1 MAQNIDFD
9 KYLAAAGFGESVS
22 LGKKSRRV
30 KPKAPNPV
38 AYAESYAFIR
48 NDATRMELEKLRM
61 HVKVARIKASGEGL
75 EDIKNKVV
83 DTVKSG
89 ASKVKK
95 TLIELYEKAIRFFTE
110 TVRYFFS
117 NEKKLGKLEASIKA
131 SLKRTAKDDK
141 KEIKII
147 DVNFNAGD
155 SSSIDFQDSLQVAY
169 DKFEEEFSKKS
180 FTDANEVADFASR
193 YIEDFKSKEKEVAE
207 ERKNVLDK
215 EKVTAEN
222 YTSAYNVLKKDLE
235 DLYLQVGHLRNG
247 FGNGIMKTLNKK
259 IRGYQN
265 DLKELKKSFKEAKDN
280 SEEASNGYQIKRA
293 ILVNSI
299 KATNMY
305 KGAVD
310 NSIGYLIQI
319 SNILLADFNKVSK

>member
-1 MAQNIDFD
+1 MDYIDNILSQ
-9 KYLAAAGFGESVS
+9 YGFGESVS
-22 LGKKSRRV
+22 LGGISRV
-30 KPKAPNPV
+30 KDAEPNHQ
-38 AYAESYAFIR
+38 AYAECYAYAMR
-48 NDATRMELEKLRM
+48 EEVAMENEKLLM
-61 HVKVARIKASGEGL
+61 HIEVAKIRATGEGL
-75 EDIKNKVV
+75 KDIANKVK
-83 DTVKSG
+83 DTVKEG
-89 ASKVKK
+89 TEKVKK
-95 TLIELYEKAIRFFTE
+95 ALVTMYEKAIRFFTE

-147 DVNFNAGD
+147 DVNFNVGD
-155 SSSIDFQDSLQVAY
+155 SSSIDFQDALQVAY

-293 ILVNSI
+293 ILVNNI

>member
-1 MAQNIDFD
+1 MDYIDNILSQ
-9 KYLAAAGFGESVS
+9 YGFGESVS
-22 LGKKSRRV
+22 LGGVSRV
-30 KPKAPNPV
+30 KDAEPNHQ
-38 AYAESYAFIR
+38 AYAECYAYAMR
-48 NDATRMELEKLRM
+48 EEVAMENEKLLM
-61 HVKVARIKASGEGL
+61 HIEVAKIRATGEGL
-75 EDIKNKVV
+75 KDIANKVK
-83 DTVKSG
+83 DTVKEG
-89 ASKVKK
+89 TEKVKK
-95 TLIELYEKAIRFFTE
+95 ALVTMYEKAIRFFTE

-117 NEKKLGKLEASIKA
+117 NEKKLGKLEANIKA

-141 KEIKII
+141 KEIKVI
-147 DVNFNAGD
+147 DVNFNVED
-155 SSSIDFQDSLQVAY
+155 SSSIDFQDALQVAY

-207 ERKNVLDK
+207 ERKNILDK

-235 DLYLQVGHLRNG
+235 DLHLQVGHLRNG

-293 ILVNSI
+293 ILVNNI

>member
-1 MAQNIDFD
+1 MDYIDNILSQ
-9 KYLAAAGFGESVS
+9 YGFGESVS
-22 LGKKSRRV
+22 LGGISRV
-30 KPKAPNPV
+30 KNTEPNHQ
-38 AYAESYAFIR
+38 AYAECYAYAMR
-48 NDATRMELEKLRM
+48 EEVAMENEKLLM
-61 HVKVARIKASGEGL
+61 HIEVAKIRATGEGL
-75 EDIKNKVV
+75 KDIANKVK
-83 DTVKSG
+83 DTVKEG
-89 ASKVKK
+89 TEKVKK
-95 TLIELYEKAIRFFTE
+95 ALITMYEKAIRFFTE
-110 TVRYFFS
+110 TVKYFFS

-155 SSSIDFQDSLQVAY
+155 SSSIDFQDALQVAY

-247 FGNGIMKTLNKK
+247 FGSGIMKTLNKK

-293 ILVNSI
+293 VLVNSI

>member
-1 MAQNIDFD
+1 MDYIDNILSQ
-9 KYLAAAGFGESVS
+9 YGFGESVS
-22 LGKKSRRV
+22 LGGISRV
-30 KPKAPNPV
+30 KDAEPNHQ
-38 AYAESYAFIR
+38 AYAECYAYAMR
-48 NDATRMELEKLRM
+48 EEVAMENEKLLM
-61 HVKVARIKASGEGL
+61 HIEVAKIRATGEGL
-75 EDIKNKVV
+75 KDIANKVK
-83 DTVKSG
+83 DTVKEG
-89 ASKVKK
+89 TEKVKK
-95 TLIELYEKAIRFFTE
+95 ALVTMYEKAIRFFTE

-155 SSSIDFQDSLQVAY
+155 SSSIDFQDALQVAY

-293 ILVNSI
+293 ILVNNI

>member
-1 MAQNIDFD
+1 MDYIDNILSQ
-9 KYLAAAGFGESVS
+9 YGFGESVS
-22 LGKKSRRV
+22 LGGISRV
-30 KPKAPNPV
+30 KDAEPNHQ
-38 AYAESYAFIR
+38 AYAECYAYAMR
-48 NDATRMELEKLRM
+48 EEVAMENEKLLM
-61 HVKVARIKASGEGL
+61 HIEVAKIRATGEGL
-75 EDIKNKVV
+75 KDIANKVK
-83 DTVKSG
+83 DTVKEG
-89 ASKVKK
+89 TEKVKK
-95 TLIELYEKAIRFFTE
+95 ALVTMYEKAIKFFTE

-147 DVNFNAGD
+147 DVNFNVGD
-155 SSSIDFQDSLQVAY
+155 SSSIDFQDALQVAY

-293 ILVNSI
+293 ILVNNI

>member
-1 MAQNIDFD
+1 MDYIDNILSQ
-9 KYLAAAGFGESVS
+9 YGFGESVS
-22 LGKKSRRV
+22 LGGGISKV
-30 KPKAPNPV
+30 KDAEPNHQ
-38 AYAESYAFIR
+38 AYAECYAYAMR
-48 NDATRMELEKLRM
+48 EEVAMENEKLLM
-61 HVKVARIKASGEGL
+61 HIEVAKIRATGEGL
-75 EDIKNKVV
+75 KDIADKVK
-83 DTVKSG
+83 DTVKEG
-89 ASKVKK
+89 AEKVKK
-95 TLIELYEKAIRFFTE
+95 ALVTMYEKAIRFFTE

-155 SSSIDFQDSLQVAY
+155 SSSIDFQDALQVAY

-207 ERKNVLDK
+207 ERKNILDK
-215 EKVTAEN
+215 EKITAEN
-222 YTSAYNVLKKDLE
+222 YTNAYNVLKKNLE

-293 ILVNSI
+293 ILVNNI

-310 NSIGYLIQI
+310 RSIGYLIQI
-319 SNILLADFNKVSK
+319 SNTLLADFNKVSK

>member
-1 MAQNIDFD
+1 MDYIDNILSQ
-9 KYLAAAGFGESVS
+9 YGFGESVS
-22 LGKKSRRV
+22 LGGISRV
-30 KPKAPNPV
+30 KDTEPNHQ
-38 AYAESYAFIR
+38 AYAECYAYAMR
-48 NDATRMELEKLRM
+48 EEVAMENEKLLM
-61 HVKVARIKASGEGL
+61 HIEVAKIRATGEGL
-75 EDIKNKVV
+75 KDIANKVK
-83 DTVKSG
+83 DTVKEG
-89 ASKVKK
+89 TEKVKK
-95 TLIELYEKAIRFFTE
+95 ALITMYEKAIRFFTE

-117 NEKKLGKLEASIKA
+117 NEKKLGKLEANIKA

-155 SSSIDFQDSLQVAY
+155 SSSIDFQDALQVAY

-293 ILVNSI
+293 ILVNNI

>member
-1 MAQNIDFD
+1 MDYIDNILSQ
-9 KYLAAAGFGESVS
+9 YGFGESVS
-22 LGKKSRRV
+22 LGGISRV
-30 KPKAPNPV
+30 KNTEPNHQ
-38 AYAESYAFIR
+38 AYAECYAYAMR
-48 NDATRMELEKLRM
+48 EEVAMENEKLLMRIE
-61 HVKVARIKASGEGL
+61 VAKIRATGEGL
-75 EDIKNKVV
+75 KDIANKVK
-83 DTVKSG
+83 DTVKEG
-89 ASKVKK
+89 TEKVKK
-95 TLIELYEKAIRFFTE
+95 ALVTMYEKAIRFFTE

-141 KEIKII
+141 KEIKMI

-155 SSSIDFQDSLQVAY
+155 SSSIDFQDALQVAY

-180 FTDANEVADFASR
+180 FADANEVADFASR

-222 YTSAYNVLKKDLE
+222 YTSAYNVLKKNLE

-293 ILVNSI
+293 ILVNNI

>member
-1 MAQNIDFD
+1 MDYIDNILSQ
-9 KYLAAAGFGESVS
+9 YGFGESVS
-22 LGKKSRRV
+22 LGGGISRV
-30 KPKAPNPV
+30 KDAEPNHQ
-38 AYAESYAFIR
+38 AYAECYAYAMR
-48 NDATRMELEKLRM
+48 EEVAMENEKLLM
-61 HVKVARIKASGEGL
+61 HIEVAKIRATGEGL
-75 EDIKNKVV
+75 KDIANKVK
-83 DTVKSG
+83 DTVKEG
-89 ASKVKK
+89 TEKVKK
-95 TLIELYEKAIRFFTE
+95 ALITMYEKAIRFFTE

-141 KEIKII
+141 KEVKII

-155 SSSIDFQDSLQVAY
+155 SSSIDFQDALQVAY

-180 FTDANEVADFASR
+180 FADANEVADFASR

-293 ILVNSI
+293 ILVNNI

>member
-1 MAQNIDFD
+1 MDYIDNILSQ
-9 KYLAAAGFGESVS
+9 YGFGESVS
-22 LGKKSRRV
+22 LGGISRV
-30 KPKAPNPV
+30 KNTEPNHQ
-38 AYAESYAFIR
+38 AYAECYAYAMR
-48 NDATRMELEKLRM
+48 EEVAMENEKLLM
-61 HVKVARIKASGEGL
+61 HIEVAKIRATGEGL
-75 EDIKNKVV
+75 KDIANKVK
-83 DTVKSG
+83 DTVKEG
-89 ASKVKK
+89 TEKVKK
-95 TLIELYEKAIRFFTE
+95 ALVTMYEKAIRFFTE

-141 KEIKII
+141 KEIKMI

-155 SSSIDFQDSLQVAY
+155 SSSIDFQDALQVAY

-180 FTDANEVADFASR
+180 FADANEVADFASR

-222 YTSAYNVLKKDLE
+222 YTSAYNVLKKNLE

-293 ILVNSI
+293 ILVNNI

>member
-1 MAQNIDFD
+1 MDYIDNILGQ
-9 KYLAAAGFGESVS
+9 YGFGESVS
-22 LGKKSRRV
+22 LGGISRV
-30 KPKAPNPV
+30 KNTEPNHQ
-38 AYAESYAFIR
+38 AYAECYAYAMR
-48 NDATRMELEKLRM
+48 EEVAMENEKLLM
-61 HVKVARIKASGEGL
+61 HIEVAKIRATGEGL
-75 EDIKNKVV
+75 KDIANKVK
-83 DTVKSG
+83 DTVKEG
-89 ASKVKK
+89 AEKVKK
-95 TLIELYEKAIRFFTE
+95 ALVTMYEKAIRFFTE

-155 SSSIDFQDSLQVAY
+155 SSSIDFQDALQVAY

-193 YIEDFKSKEKEVAE
+193 YIEDFKSKEKEVSE

-215 EKVTAEN
+215 EKVSAEN

-293 ILVNSI
+293 ILVNNI

>member
-1 MAQNIDFD
+1 MDYIDNILSQ
-9 KYLAAAGFGESVS
+9 YGFGESVS
-22 LGKKSRRV
+22 LGGGISKV
-30 KPKAPNPV
+30 KDAEPNHQ
-38 AYAESYAFIR
+38 AYAECYAYAMR
-48 NDATRMELEKLRM
+48 EEVAMENEKLLM
-61 HVKVARIKASGEGL
+61 HIEVAKIRATGEGL
-75 EDIKNKVV
+75 KDIADKVK
-83 DTVKSG
+83 DTVKEG
-89 ASKVKK
+89 AEKVKK
-95 TLIELYEKAIRFFTE
+95 ALVTMYEKAIRFFTE

-117 NEKKLGKLEASIKA
+117 NEKKLGKLEANIKA

-155 SSSIDFQDSLQVAY
+155 SSSIDFQDALQVAY

-207 ERKNVLDK
+207 ERKNALDK
-215 EKVTAEN
+215 EKITAEN
-222 YTSAYNVLKKDLE
+222 YTNAYNVLKKNLE

-247 FGNGIMKTLNKK
+247 FGSGIMKTLNKK

-265 DLKELKKSFKEAKDN
+265 DLKELKKTFKEAKDN

-293 ILVNSI
+293 ILVNNI

-310 NSIGYLIQI
+310 RSIGYLIQI

>member
-1 MAQNIDFD
+1 MDYIDNILSQ
-9 KYLAAAGFGESVS
+9 YGFGESVS
-22 LGKKSRRV
+22 FGGISKV
-30 KPKAPNPV
+30 KDAEPNHQ
-38 AYAESYAFIR
+38 AYAECYAYAMR
-48 NDATRMELEKLRM
+48 EEVAMENEKLLM
-61 HVKVARIKASGEGL
+61 HIEVAKIRATGEGL
-75 EDIKNKVV
+75 KDIANKVK
-83 DTVKSG
+83 DTVKEG
-89 ASKVKK
+89 TEKVKK
-95 TLIELYEKAIRFFTE
+95 ALVTMYEKAIRFFTE

-155 SSSIDFQDSLQVAY
+155 SSSIDFQDALQVAY

-222 YTSAYNVLKKDLE
+222 YTNAYNVLKKDLE

-293 ILVNSI
+293 ILVNNI

>member
-1 MAQNIDFD
+1 MDYIDNILGQ
-9 KYLAAAGFGESVS
+9 YGFGESVS
-22 LGKKSRRV
+22 LGGISKV
-30 KPKAPNPV
+30 KDMEPNHQ
-38 AYAESYAFIR
+38 AYAECYAYAMR
-48 NDATRMELEKLRM
+48 EEVAMENEKLLM
-61 HVKVARIKASGEGL
+61 HIEVAKIRATGEGL
-75 EDIKNKVV
+75 KDIANKVK
-83 DTVKSG
+83 DTVKEG
-89 ASKVKK
+89 TEKVKK
-95 TLIELYEKAIRFFTE
+95 ALITMYEKAIRFFTE

-117 NEKKLGKLEASIKA
+117 NEKKLGKLEANIKA
-131 SLKRTAKDDK
+131 SLKKTAKDDK

-155 SSSIDFQDSLQVAY
+155 SSSIDFQDALQVAY

-207 ERKNVLDK
+207 ERKNILDK

-293 ILVNSI
+293 ILVNNI

>member
-1 MAQNIDFD
+1 MDYIDNILGQ
-9 KYLAAAGFGESVS
+9 YGFGESVS
-22 LGKKSRRV
+22 LGGISKV
-30 KPKAPNPV
+30 KDAEPNHQ
-38 AYAESYAFIR
+38 AYAECYAYAMR
-48 NDATRMELEKLRM
+48 EEVAMENEKLLM
-61 HVKVARIKASGEGL
+61 HIEVAKIRATGEGL
-75 EDIKNKVV
+75 KDIANKVK
-83 DTVKSG
+83 DTVKEG
-89 ASKVKK
+89 AEKVKK
-95 TLIELYEKAIRFFTE
+95 ALVTMYEKAIRFFTE

-147 DVNFNAGD
+147 DVNLNAGD
-155 SSSIDFQDSLQVAY
+155 SSSIDFQDALQVAY

>member
-1 MAQNIDFD
+1 MEYIDNILSQ
-9 KYLAAAGFGESVS
+9 YGFGESVS
-22 LGKKSRRV
+22 LGGGISKLKDTE
-30 KPKAPNPV
+30 PNHQ
-38 AYAESYAFIR
+38 AYAECYAYAMR
-48 NDATRMELEKLRM
+48 EEVAMENEKLLM
-61 HVKVARIKASGEGL
+61 HIEVAKIRATGEGL
-75 EDIKNKVV
+75 KDIANKVK
-83 DTVKSG
+83 DTVKEG
-89 ASKVKK
+89 TEKVKK
-95 TLIELYEKAIRFFTE
+95 ALVTMYEKAIRFFTE

-155 SSSIDFQDSLQVAY
+155 SSSIDFQDALQVAY

-293 ILVNSI
+293 ILVNNI

>member
-1 MAQNIDFD
+1 MDYIDNILSQ
-9 KYLAAAGFGESVS
+9 YGFGDSVS
-22 LGKKSRRV
+22 LGGVSRV
-30 KPKAPNPV
+30 KDAEPNHQ
-38 AYAESYAFIR
+38 AYAECYAYAMR
-48 NDATRMELEKLRM
+48 EEVAMENEKLLM
-61 HVKVARIKASGEGL
+61 HIEVAKIRATGEGL
-75 EDIKNKVV
+75 KDIANKVK
-83 DTVKSG
+83 DTVKEG
-89 ASKVKK
+89 TEKVKK
-95 TLIELYEKAIRFFTE
+95 ALITMYEKTIRFFTE

-141 KEIKII
+141 KEVKII

-155 SSSIDFQDSLQVAY
+155 SSSIDFQDALQVAY

-207 ERKNVLDK
+207 ERKNILDK

-222 YTSAYNVLKKDLE
+222 YTSAYNILKKDLE

-293 ILVNSI
+293 ILVNNI

-319 SNILLADFNKVSK
+319 SNVLLADFNKVSK

>member
-1 MAQNIDFD
+1 MDYIDNILSQ
-9 KYLAAAGFGESVS
+9 YGFGESVS
-22 LGKKSRRV
+22 LGGISKV
-30 KPKAPNPV
+30 KDAEPNHQ
-38 AYAESYAFIR
+38 AYAECYAYAMR
-48 NDATRMELEKLRM
+48 EEVSMENEKLLM
-61 HVKVARIKASGEGL
+61 HIEVAKIRATGEGL
-75 EDIKNKVV
+75 KDIANKVK
-83 DTVKSG
+83 DTVKEG
-89 ASKVKK
+89 TEKVKK
-95 TLIELYEKAIRFFTE
+95 ALVTMYEKAIRFFTE

-155 SSSIDFQDSLQVAY
+155 SSSIDFQDALQVAY

-293 ILVNSI
+293 ILVNNI